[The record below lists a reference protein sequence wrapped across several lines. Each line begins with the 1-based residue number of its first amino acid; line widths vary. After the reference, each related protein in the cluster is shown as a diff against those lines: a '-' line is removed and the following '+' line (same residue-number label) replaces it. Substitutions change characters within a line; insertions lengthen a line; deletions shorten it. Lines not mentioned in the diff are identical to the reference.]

1 MPNSFFESSVV
12 GMCVALPNNT
22 LIRSEDITFTDKSR
36 KTAFSTLKLKLVKNY
51 AEFTYEDR
59 TIQVI
64 QYLPVIDK
72 LDLIEIAYQKSIVN
86 STFNPLL
93 FNVHF
98 WLNVVYS
105 YTNITFTDEQRKDES
120 KIFDLLVSSNLLEKI
135 IAAMDN
141 DEFNYYREN
150 VDGYIE
156 TRLRLDYSVGGIVN
170 NATSAINKF
179 SGVIAEKLSALD
191 ENTIQK
197 ILDAFPQL
205 VNGENKI
212 V

>member
-1 MPNSFFESSVV
+1 MPNSFFESSVA
-12 GMCVALPNNT
+12 GMYVIFPNT
-22 LIRSEDITFTDKSR
+22 LARSEDMIFTDKSR
-36 KTAFSTLKLKLVKNY
+36 KTAFSTLKLKLAKNY
-51 AEFTYEDR
+51 VEFTYEDR

-141 DEFNYYREN
+141 NEFNYYREN
-150 VDGYIE
+150 VDSYIE
-156 TRLRLDYSVGGIVN
+156 TRLRLDYSAGGIAN
-170 NATSAINKF
+170 KATSAINKF
-179 SGVIAEKLSALD
+179 SDVISEKLSALD
-191 ENTIQK
+191 ESAIQK